1 MRKASKNEDRSDDD
15 LAKKI
20 REIDKNEQ
28 MRRSQKEVQYVL
40 KPRGQSNILHI
51 EVPSDDGSNQVKKIT
66 NRDEMESVMMNNF
79 KDNFL
84 EVYDTLIPHQP
95 FNCILGQ
102 IGLGPA
108 VEKNLD
114 GTYAFPPVIHP
125 DIIEFFEHCKMTKE
139 SKDLDNIKVNTTP
152 STFCSFW
159 RPR

>member
-1 MRKASKNEDRSDDD
+1 MRKASKNEDRGDDD

-84 EVYDTLIPHQP
+84 EVYDVGAQYLKSAQKQNVTR
-95 FNCILGQ
+95 
-102 IGLGPA
+102 
-108 VEKNLD
+108 K
-114 GTYAFPPVIHP
+114 
-125 DIIEFFEHCKMTKE
+125 
-139 SKDLDNIKVNTTP
+139 
-152 STFCSFW
+152 
-159 RPR
+159 